1 MANAKMRGKGAPR
14 KKRSREDSKKRG
26 RKRPAVSS
34 EMAKETTWG
43 AGR

>member
-1 MANAKMRGKGAPR
+1 MRGKGAPK
-14 KKRSREDSKKRG
+14 KKRSREDSKKFKG

-34 EMAKETTWG
+34 EVAREKETTWG